1 MSIDPK
7 RVRAVFLA
15 VVEAP
20 DPAARAE
27 LLDRQCAGDAE
38 LRQRVVVLL
47 AAHDDPNSFLDRPA
61 IAGTEIHGRDP
72 TGKSPHSPSEA
83 TGGERANSD
92 ISAGTIIAGRY
103 RLLESI
109 GEGGMG
115 TVWMAEQRA
124 PVKRLVALKLIKPG
138 MASKTVLARF
148 EAERQALALMD
159 HPNIAKVL
167 DGGTTEQGSPYFV
180 MELVRGIPLTQY
192 CDERRM
198 PIANRL
204 ELFVQVCQ
212 AVQHAHQKGII
223 HRDIKPTNILVTEHD
238 GRPVPKVIDF
248 GLAKALQ
255 GPGALTEQTLYTAF
269 GTMVGTPLYMAPEQ
283 VGINALDVDTR
294 SDVYALG
301 VILYELLT
309 GSTPFEKQRFKEAAW
324 DEICRLIRD
333 EEPPKP
339 SIRVSTSDTLASIAA
354 CRHTE
359 PERLGKLVRGD
370 LDWIVLKSLEKD
382 RTRRYETA
390 NSLSLDVQRYL
401 ANEPILARPPTSLYR
416 LQKMF
421 RRNKLAVVA
430 TAAVAVTLIVGSM
443 VSGYFAI
450 QANRRADDARQ
461 SAEEAVHSAGIAD
474 AEKQRADTE
483 AQQASLEREAAQ
495 DSLCRSLYDQ
505 ARFVLASAQTER
517 RWETLDLLQKAEVL
531 RAGKHAETQLRGG
544 DAMQLPTRLE
554 LRNQAVAALLI
565 PGLHLVRERELS
577 SMTFASSLTPD
588 GRLAAGIW
596 VNLDMQQIMKENNK
610 TSSAGIRLVDVA
622 RGHEVGQRVWKGL
635 TDDAPDDFN
644 PYSLTLSPDGKLL
657 ATAVPKLKNQQV
669 TGWQIKFSKLPGFEL
684 QTRTLEWP
692 LEPQSPRIVPG
703 AAMMLAQAAFSPDG
717 QRMVGVLRNRQCV
730 IWNLQTG
737 ESKVLNHGDP
747 KLLAGFSSF
756 GSVAPGMP
764 FPFAFSPDGRQL
776 SLQTGE
782 NKVTV
787 WDLETDDSP
796 TEIELPAPCRGRA
809 AFSPSEPILAVT
821 CGASDG
827 VTNGM
832 VVLWDLKQNAEN
844 NRFNIDPILVSAS
857 TAFDPEGKR
866 LAVAVGQ
873 RTSVYNLTTG
883 KRDLQ
888 IDTTNNPMGVRELQ
902 WQPDGRHLISMGI
915 NGALKLWE
923 LNPALPRTI
932 MPVAGGKFFQFAFS
946 PDGKW
951 LGVTGEDNSP
961 SRLINRATGNVER
974 ELHPGGRVL
983 FRSDSQQMAVYSDP
997 TIVDAAKPDQ
1007 RPANSSGKTPKF
1019 LSRYTIEEVETGR
1032 ELAQGTF
1039 TGMPCSVAID
1049 PTGQLL
1055 VGDSGMTNNVFA
1067 VWNINSNRG
1076 AWKIPEKSGAGAAF
1090 VSSDGRLVALAV
1102 SNPMESRGI
1111 RIWDLSSDKNI
1122 DQLDQSGL
1130 TPQSVLFS
1138 ADNHWLAATSM
1149 NMPGLAAFGLM
1160 ASGSTSGSQSAANA
1174 GAETSWTVTLWS
1186 LPAGD
1191 KQFTVQ
1197 CPEIPSGIAFSPNG
1211 QLLAIGFKS
1220 GVVQLW
1226 NCERPEQLFEVN
1238 LNAKQIQNLALTP
1251 DGQNLAWLVE
1261 IRTAIEFL
1269 DLPAL
1274 RRQLAEVGL
1283 DW

>member
-7 RVRAVFLA
+7 RVQAVFLA

-20 DPAARAE
+20 DPAAREE

-38 LRQRVVVLL
+38 LRQRVRALL
-47 AAHDDPNSFLDRPA
+47 VAHDNPDSFLDRPA
-61 IAGTEIHGRDP
+61 AAGTEIHEPAP
-72 TGKSPHSPSEA
+72 TGNSSRSPGEA
-83 TGGERANSD
+83 IAGERAATD
-92 ISAGTIIAGRY
+92 VSAGTIIAGRY

-309 GSTPFEKQRFKEAAW
+309 GSTPLEKQRFKEAAW

-531 RAGKHAETQLRGG
+531 RRKTRRNTASWGRRNATSHAGGAAQPGRGG
-544 DAMQLPTRLE
+544 
-554 LRNQAVAALLI
+554 
-565 PGLHLVRERELS
+565 
-577 SMTFASSLTPD
+577 
-588 GRLAAGIW
+588 
-596 VNLDMQQIMKENNK
+596 
-610 TSSAGIRLVDVA
+610 
-622 RGHEVGQRVWKGL
+622 
-635 TDDAPDDFN
+635 
-644 PYSLTLSPDGKLL
+644 
-657 ATAVPKLKNQQV
+657 TAHSR
-669 TGWQIKFSKLPGFEL
+669 F
-684 QTRTLEWP
+684 
-692 LEPQSPRIVPG
+692 
-703 AAMMLAQAAFSPDG
+703 
-717 QRMVGVLRNRQCV
+717 
-730 IWNLQTG
+730 
-737 ESKVLNHGDP
+737 
-747 KLLAGFSSF
+747 
-756 GSVAPGMP
+756 APGP
-764 FPFAFSPDGRQL
+764 ENRSFVDDLCKFPHAR
-776 SLQTGE
+776 
-782 NKVTV
+782 
-787 WDLETDDSP
+787 W
-796 TEIELPAPCRGRA
+796 
-809 AFSPSEPILAVT
+809 
-821 CGASDG
+821 
-827 VTNGM
+827 
-832 VVLWDLKQNAEN
+832 
-844 NRFNIDPILVSAS
+844 
-857 TAFDPEGKR
+857 
-866 LAVAVGQ
+866 
-873 RTSVYNLTTG
+873 
-883 KRDLQ
+883 
-888 IDTTNNPMGVRELQ
+888 
-902 WQPDGRHLISMGI
+902 
-915 NGALKLWE
+915 
-923 LNPALPRTI
+923 
-932 MPVAGGKFFQFAFS
+932 PV
-946 PDGKW
+946 
-951 LGVTGEDNSP
+951 
-961 SRLINRATGNVER
+961 
-974 ELHPGGRVL
+974 GGR
-983 FRSDSQQMAVYSDP
+983 
-997 TIVDAAKPDQ
+997 
-1007 RPANSSGKTPKF
+1007 
-1019 LSRYTIEEVETGR
+1019 
-1032 ELAQGTF
+1032 
-1039 TGMPCSVAID
+1039 
-1049 PTGQLL
+1049 
-1055 VGDSGMTNNVFA
+1055 
-1067 VWNINSNRG
+1067 
-1076 AWKIPEKSGAGAAF
+1076 
-1090 VSSDGRLVALAV
+1090 
-1102 SNPMESRGI
+1102 
-1111 RIWDLSSDKNI
+1111 
-1122 DQLDQSGL
+1122 
-1130 TPQSVLFS
+1130 
-1138 ADNHWLAATSM
+1138 
-1149 NMPGLAAFGLM
+1149 
-1160 ASGSTSGSQSAANA
+1160 
-1174 GAETSWTVTLWS
+1174 
-1186 LPAGD
+1186 
-1191 KQFTVQ
+1191 
-1197 CPEIPSGIAFSPNG
+1197 
-1211 QLLAIGFKS
+1211 
-1220 GVVQLW
+1220 
-1226 NCERPEQLFEVN
+1226 N
-1238 LNAKQIQNLALTP
+1238 L
-1251 DGQNLAWLVE
+1251 G
-1261 IRTAIEFL
+1261 
-1269 DLPAL
+1269 
-1274 RRQLAEVGL
+1274 
-1283 DW
+1283 